1 MKEQI
6 DPKPYGLPPRTV
18 LMKQGPEKFVLVI
31 NRKSRIIMKDALTI
45 LKKVEKIK
53 EKVQGASVILETS
66 APVCSKSI
74 KFLKENGIDVVLK
87 NIWRQLI
94 TVISEK

>member
-1 MKEQI
+1 MTKQV
-6 DPKPYGLPPRTV
+6 DPKLYGLPPRTV
-18 LMKQGPEKFVLVI
+18 LMKKGPEEFIIVI

-53 EKVQGASVILETS
+53 EKAQDASVVLETS

-74 KFLKENGIDVVLK
+74 KFLKENGVAVVLK
-87 NIWRQLI
+87 NI
-94 TVISEK
+94 

>member
-1 MKEQI
+1 MIKQI
-6 DPKPYGLPPRTV
+6 DPKLYGLPPRTV
-18 LMKQGPEKFVLVI
+18 LMKQDSDEFVLLI

-53 EKVQGASVILETS
+53 GKVLNASVVLETS

-74 KFLKENGIDVVLK
+74 KFLEEKGIE
-87 NIWRQLI
+87 I
-94 TVISEK
+94 ISV